1 MQQRSSMT
9 ITPADPIEE
18 PACTSEVKSS
28 EVSISAAVKTDVDE
42 PPGITAFSS
51 RPPGTP
57 PPTS

>member
-28 EVSISAAVKTDVDE
+28 EVSIS
-42 PPGITAFSS
+42 PQS
-51 RPPGTP
+51 RPGRPAADHRLRP
-57 PPTS
+57 RRRLLPPTS